1 MTLNRMLMNG
11 AVSPDIEHEEF
22 RVAILTGTFL
32 YNLYIDRPGQE
43 QKKSNI
49 YKATIT
55 RVEPSLEAVF
65 VDYGTGKHGFLPF
78 KEIAEVYLNPAR
90 EDASI
95 KDRLRVGQELMV
107 QIDKDERGSKGA
119 ALTTYI
125 SLAGCYL
132 VLMPNNPEAG
142 GISRRIEGDD
152 RDELKQILASL
163 EIPDNMGMIVRTAG
177 VGKNIDELKWDLSIL
192 LKHWEAILE
201 AYQSRPAPFLI
212 HQESNVIV
220 RAIRDYMREDIDEI
234 LVDNIE
240 AFGKVQ
246 EYVMQVRP
254 DFAPRVKL
262 YQSNVPLFSRFQ
274 IESQIEAAFQHE
286 VRLPSGGAIVID
298 HTEALVSIDINSSRS
313 TRGVD
318 IEETARN
325 TNLEAAD
332 EIARQLRIRD
342 MGGLVV
348 IDFIDMGYS
357 RHQREVEE
365 RLRKALE
372 ADRARVQIGRISRFG
387 LLEMSRQRL
396 RTSLGETTEITCPR
410 CVGHGSVRTIPSL
423 SLSILRLIEEEALKE
438 NTAEVR
444 ALLPVDVATFLL
456 NEKRDRIFHIEEHHK
471 IRVLIIPTAQLI
483 SPHYKIDRIRD
494 TDAKGTLK
502 SYEISYTSDTEE
514 VSPRD
519 RKEKRP
525 QEEPAVKSVV
535 VTQPHPVAEKSP
547 TSIFKRFITNIFG
560 VKEEETPPKQSEKE
574 KKPEGS
580 MSRQISSGSYTSAA
594 GPSTASK
601 PRYQQQK
608 RRKPYRPRTERT
620 ERTRENYV
628 PKENFVPRE
637 KLPSAPAVEKIA
649 DQPVVAASAVR
660 IPVPVSI
667 PTPVNTITQTES
679 ELVPAQIHQRP
690 IVEQQPTGD
699 GVTENHFPSASPTDQ
714 AAAPRPYKRR
724 RRHLRRSGS
733 YHRPKQDNTTP
744 TDETPQS

>member
-22 RVAILTGTFL
+22 RVAILKGTFL

-49 YKATIT
+49 YKGIIT
-55 RVEPSLEAVF
+55 RIEPSLEAVF
-65 VDYGTGKHGFLPF
+65 VDYSTGKHGFLPF
-78 KEIAEVYLNPAR
+78 KEIAEVYLNPDHEGAN
-90 EDASI
+90 I

-107 QIDKDERGSKGA
+107 QVDKDERGSKGA

-152 RDELKQILASL
+152 RDELKQILSVL
-163 EIPDNMGMIVRTAG
+163 EIPENMGMIVRTAG

-240 AFGKVQ
+240 VFGEVQ
-246 EYVMQVRP
+246 EYVMRVRP
-254 DFAPRVKL
+254 DFGHRIKF
-262 YQSNVPLFSRFQ
+262 YKSNVPLFSRFQ
-274 IESQIEAAFQHE
+274 IESQIEAAFQHQ

-423 SLSILRLIEEEALKE
+423 SLSILRLIEEDALKE
-438 NTAEVR
+438 NTTEVR
-444 ALLPVDVATFLL
+444 ALLPVDLATFLL

-471 IRVLIIPTAQLI
+471 IRVLIIPTVQLI
-483 SPHYKIDRIRD
+483 SPHYKIYRIRD
-494 TDAKGTLK
+494 SDAKGTLK
-502 SYEISYTSDTEE
+502 SYEISHTTETEE
-514 VSPRD
+514 VSTSD

-525 QEEPAVKSVV
+525 QEEPAVKEVV
-535 VTQPHPVAEKSP
+535 VTQPHPVAEKTP
-547 TSIFKRFITNIFG
+547 TSIFKRFISNIFG
-560 VKEEETPPKQSEKE
+560 TKEEERKSETPV
-574 KKPEGS
+574 
-580 MSRQISSGSYTSAA
+580 SRHISSGSTYTTA
-594 GPSTASK
+594 GQGGAIK
-601 PRYQQQK
+601 PRHQQQK
-608 RRKPYRPRTERT
+608 RRKSYRPRTEHP

-628 PKENFVPRE
+628 SKE
-637 KLPSAPAVEKIA
+637 KLSPAPTPENIAPIETISAQPHIQPDV
-649 DQPVVAASAVR
+649 DQQAVVAAAETA
-660 IPVPVSI
+660 IPS
-667 PTPVNTITQTES
+667 S
-679 ELVPAQIHQRP
+679 PADS
-690 IVEQQPTGD
+690 T
-699 GVTENHFPSASPTDQ
+699 
-714 AAAPRPYKRR
+714 AAPRPYKRR

-733 YHRPKQDNTTP
+733 YHRPRQDNTTP
-744 TDETPQS
+744 TDETPQSS